1 LRGPG
6 GRGEDRYGGLGD
18 GLEAGEAVDD
28 LGAEVG
34 FCCFRWMGWDQADVD
49 AMFLRDAGDASAGG
63 IEIRRDGDALDEAE
77 VDDVEGKLGVVAVAK
92 SGVDVSFG
100 EH

>member
-1 LRGPG
+1 M
-6 GRGEDRYGGLGD
+6 GD
-18 GLEAGEAVDD
+18 GLEAGEAVND

-34 FCCFRWMGWDQADVD
+34 FCGFGGMGWDEIDVD
-49 AMFLRDAGDASAGG
+49 DVFLRDAGYAGAGG
-63 IEIRRDGDALDEAE
+63 FAVGGDGDGLDEAE